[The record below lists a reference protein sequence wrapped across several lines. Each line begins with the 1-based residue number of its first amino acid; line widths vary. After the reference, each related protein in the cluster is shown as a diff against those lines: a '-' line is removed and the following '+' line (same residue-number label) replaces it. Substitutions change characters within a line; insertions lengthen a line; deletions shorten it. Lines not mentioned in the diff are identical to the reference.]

1 MSTIVHLYRITLQQ
15 IKIILKTTKGRWGQ
29 RAANMSLLIDCTRL
43 FTATHFPPGNLVSP
57 IEMISPLEKQKKMTS
72 FPWDL
77 LWPATLSLRVIESLL
92 FADGELEL
100 RSEHRLAAVQFSGQ
114 QSELERYW
122 EGRLENCLFRS
133 GLEES
138 SFEDAAAAW
147 LSKKRDSKYKESSS
161 TYYMKLLF

>member
-1 MSTIVHLYRITLQQ
+1 
-15 IKIILKTTKGRWGQ
+15 
-29 RAANMSLLIDCTRL
+29 
-43 FTATHFPPGNLVSP
+43 
-57 IEMISPLEKQKKMTS
+57 MTS

-100 RSEHRLAAVQFSGQ
+100 RSEQ
-114 QSELERYW
+114 QCSSAGSKANERYW

-138 SFEDAAAAW
+138 SFEDAAAW
-147 LSKKRDSKYKESSS
+147 LSKKRDSKYKESSF
-161 TYYMKLLF
+161 MI